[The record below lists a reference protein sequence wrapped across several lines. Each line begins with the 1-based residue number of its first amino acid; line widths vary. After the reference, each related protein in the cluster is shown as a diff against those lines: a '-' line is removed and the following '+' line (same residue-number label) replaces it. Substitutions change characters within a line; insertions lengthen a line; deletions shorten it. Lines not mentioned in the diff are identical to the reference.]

1 MVVQETLQRLRSS
14 QCSIP
19 KEDGRRREV
28 QFVVQRARNFV
39 HDAASPA
46 TAARVVAALE
56 GEGLSDLAKLKLL
69 NAKATS
75 EIRAYLADPEL
86 LNPGHIAEVVARA
99 WSGAGGGGSSSGGG
113 GGGGGGGGSSGGGD
127 GGGDGGGGDGGGGG
141 EGGGASAGVAEGAEK
156 AKRR

>member
-46 TAARVVAALE
+46 TAARVVAALD

-86 LNPGHIAEVVARA
+86 PDPAHIAAVVERA
-99 WSGAGGGGSSSGGG
+99 WGGG
-113 GGGGGGGGSSGGGD
+113 GGGGGGGQRAGSSG
-127 GGGDGGGGDGGGGG
+127 
-141 EGGGASAGVAEGAEK
+141 SVIV
-156 AKRR
+156 